1 MAGTAQFAT
10 LRENATGRIQNG
22 VRDVCQ
28 FERAGSTTAIVPE
41 RHVTI
46 DQGGVG
52 LRIEESRVAREL
64 RRLGMSELAVER
76 AVASGLGLTP
86 AEVSEFTARVPF
98 VVDDRSDEIAVV
110 EAEIRSLRDQLGI

>member
-1 MAGTAQFAT
+1 
-10 LRENATGRIQNG
+10 
-22 VRDVCQ
+22 
-28 FERAGSTTAIVPE
+28 
-41 RHVTI
+41 VTI

-64 RRLGMSELAVER
+64 RRLGMPELAVER

-86 AEVSEFTARVPF
+86 DEVTVFTARGPAF
-98 VVDDRSDEIAVV
+98 NVDDRSDEIAVV

>member
-1 MAGTAQFAT
+1 M
-10 LRENATGRIQNG
+10 
-22 VRDVCQ
+22 
-28 FERAGSTTAIVPE
+28 
-41 RHVTI
+41 TI

-64 RRLGMSELAVER
+64 RRLGMPELAVER

-86 AEVSEFTARVPF
+86 AEVSEFTARVPSF
-98 VVDDRSDEIAVV
+98 DVDERSDEIEVV